1 MLEQV
6 IRIIRGQLEQ
16 PDQALT
22 AQTNLLTDLQLNSLE
37 LVELVCAL
45 EDAFD
50 LEVPEKDLR
59 KFVTI
64 GDVAGYL
71 ESR

>member
-6 IRIIRGQLEQ
+6 IQIIRGQLEE
-16 PDQALT
+16 PGLALS

-45 EDAFD
+45 EDAFE

-64 GDVAGYL
+64 GDVASYL
-71 ESR
+71 ERR

>member
-1 MLEQV
+1 MLAQV
-6 IRIIRGQLEQ
+6 TQIIRGQLEQ
-16 PDQALT
+16 PGLALS

-45 EDAFD
+45 EDAFE

-64 GDVAGYL
+64 GDVASYL
-71 ESR
+71 ERR

>member
-6 IRIIRGQLEQ
+6 IQIIRGQLEQ
-16 PDQALT
+16 PGLALS

-45 EDAFD
+45 EDAFE

-64 GDVAGYL
+64 GDVASYL
-71 ESR
+71 ERR